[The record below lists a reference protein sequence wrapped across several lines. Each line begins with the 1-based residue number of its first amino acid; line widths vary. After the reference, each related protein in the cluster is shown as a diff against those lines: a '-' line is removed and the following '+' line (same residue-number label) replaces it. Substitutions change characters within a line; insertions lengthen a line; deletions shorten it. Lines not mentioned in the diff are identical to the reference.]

1 MTMQVEAMGGAARFD
16 EFMAKVGDFWELVR
30 HLLRLTVRQWS
41 EKTEEER
48 WDHLANK
55 SKLTDRQAKELA
67 REINKLLGI
76 TREWRV

>member
-1 MTMQVEAMGGAARFD
+1 MTMQVEAMGDAARFE
-16 EFMAKVGDFWELVR
+16 EFMNEVGDFWEPVS
-30 HLLRLTVRQWS
+30 HHLRLTVHQWS

-48 WDHLANK
+48 WEHLANK
-55 SKLTDRQAKELA
+55 SKMTERQAKELA